1 MPNSIDAISADYIGR
16 NLTPAEKMRE
26 KRRQELIEE
35 GKLKREQN
43 LYEQQAQL
51 AHRQQQAAMRG
62 INRGIRGGGLNPFQ
76 EAKAIENLQKIAT
89 RGNKAIGSLPR
100 EQQLIKNRHP
110 ELLPINA
117 PYEMYSGDRV
127 FNNLKGAFERDQRV
141 ARKNYQDMLDRL
153 EEERQAR
160 EAPRFMI
167 FRMPNRGRG

>member
-16 NLTPAEKMRE
+16 NLTPAEEMRE
-26 KRRQELIEE
+26 KRRQDLIEE

-89 RGNKAIGSLPR
+89 RGNAAIGSLPR

-117 PYEMYSGDRV
+117 PY
-127 FNNLKGAFERDQRV
+127 
-141 ARKNYQDMLDRL
+141 
-153 EEERQAR
+153 
-160 EAPRFMI
+160 
-167 FRMPNRGRG
+167 